1 MAAGSAHEV
10 VIHYDTGLVPPDAEE
25 KFDFLRLPVP
35 EDKKDAMFILQGVI
49 REDGS
54 VAELRVLQGIQ
65 EEADRVA
72 IAAFGRWKFKP
83 ALREGKAV
91 AVEILVGIPA
101 VVP

>member
-1 MAAGSAHEV
+1 
-10 VIHYDTGLVPPDAEE
+10 
-25 KFDFLRLPVP
+25 
-35 EDKKDAMFILQGVI
+35 MFILQGVI

-54 VAELRVLQGIQ
+54 VAELKVLQGIQ
-65 EEADRVA
+65 EEADQVA

-83 ALREGKAV
+83 ALREDQPV